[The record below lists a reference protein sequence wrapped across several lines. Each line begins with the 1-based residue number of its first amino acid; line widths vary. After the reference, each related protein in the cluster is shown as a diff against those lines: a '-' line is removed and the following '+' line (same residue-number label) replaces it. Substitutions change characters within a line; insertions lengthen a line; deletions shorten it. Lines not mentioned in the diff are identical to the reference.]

1 MYQGNRKSRER
12 IWRWP
17 RCSCCRRSPPPRPV
31 PAPAFQLSGRGGK
44 TIDLSQFKGQVVM
57 INFWATWC
65 GPCRQEMP
73 LLEDIYKKYK
83 PMGFTMLG
91 VNVEPKTGDPEGWLS
106 KLPKP
111 VTFPVAFDVDSK
123 VSKLYK
129 VAGMPTH
136 GVHRPQGQRARSPQG
151 LQARRR
157 GLLSHADPVDV
168 EGIGEEIMRIRGL
181 LVVSWPSPSSVGG
194 LQLDRAV
201 GEAVRSRES
210 RRSDHV
216 VHARADLAGVPRS
229 RVRIARR
236 IARRHRRRRRR
247 LRL

>member
-1 MYQGNRKSRER
+1 MSARVVKGIVKSVALAAAFVL
-12 IWRWP
+12 P
-17 RCSCCRRSPPPRPV
+17 AFAASSSG
-31 PAPAFQLSGRGGK
+31 PAPSFQLSGRGGK

-129 VAGMPTH
+129 VAGMPTTVFIDRKGNVREIH
-136 GVHRPQGQRARSPQG
+136 KGYKPGDEDLYLTQIRSM
-151 LQARRR
+151 LK
-157 GLLSHADPVDV
+157 
-168 EGIGEEIMRIRGL
+168 E
-181 LVVSWPSPSSVGG
+181 
-194 LQLDRAV
+194 
-201 GEAVRSRES
+201 
-210 RRSDHV
+210 
-216 VHARADLAGVPRS
+216 
-229 RVRIARR
+229 
-236 IARRHRRRRRR
+236 
-247 LRL
+247 